1 MSFEDSDRNREARV
15 DVFSVRTFSYG
26 NHVGYNT
33 IISKVTLKR
42 ILKRLRLSRKRINNI
57 YIVDVVLF
65 CQKNWKT
72 RISSMDTAGECIRN
86 TSTQVL
92 ICYAVEQ
99 RS

>member
-1 MSFEDSDRNREARV
+1 MMSFEDSDRNREARV
-15 DVFSVRTFSYG
+15 DVFSVRTFPYG

-65 CQKNWKT
+65 LLKELENSDKLHGYSW
-72 RISSMDTAGECIRN
+72 
-86 TSTQVL
+86 
-92 ICYAVEQ
+92 
-99 RS
+99 

>member
-1 MSFEDSDRNREARV
+1 MMSFEDSDRTNEARV

-57 YIVDVVLF
+57 YMYIVDVVLF
-65 CQKNWKT
+65 LSKELENSDKLHGYSW
-72 RISSMDTAGECIRN
+72 
-86 TSTQVL
+86 
-92 ICYAVEQ
+92 
-99 RS
+99 